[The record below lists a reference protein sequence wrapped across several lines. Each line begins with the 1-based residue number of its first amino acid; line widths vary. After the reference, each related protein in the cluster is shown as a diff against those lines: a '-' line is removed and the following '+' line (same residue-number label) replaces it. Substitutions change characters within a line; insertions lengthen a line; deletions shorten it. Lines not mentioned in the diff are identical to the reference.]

1 MYFTQ
6 SINQS
11 FNQSF
16 IHPFNQ
22 SINQEI
28 NLFNEFNYIIDIIM
42 YYNIEQITEQN
53 KICNK
58 ILYVI

>member
-1 MYFTQ
+1 MYFLNQ

-11 FNQSF
+11 F
-16 IHPFNQ
+16 IQ

-28 NLFNEFNYIIDIIM
+28 NLFNELKYIIM
-42 YYNIEQITEQN
+42 YYNREQITEQN